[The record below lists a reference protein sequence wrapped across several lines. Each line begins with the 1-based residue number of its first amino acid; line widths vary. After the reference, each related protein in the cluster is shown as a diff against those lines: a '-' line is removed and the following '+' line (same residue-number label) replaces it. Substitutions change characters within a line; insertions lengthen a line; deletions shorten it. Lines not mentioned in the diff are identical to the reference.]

1 LEQTKEIKKKKN
13 RACELFLL
21 YKKKKE
27 NVYQNELL
35 RMKRDRER
43 VRMDEVIGRR
53 KNREMK
59 RVKLWGIRSD
69 EKVYICVH
77 V

>member
-1 LEQTKEIKKKKN
+1 LVGTNERNFKGKKKN

-35 RMKRDRER
+35 RMKRDGES
-43 VRMDEVIGRR
+43 ENG
-53 KNREMK
+53 
-59 RVKLWGIRSD
+59 RSD
-69 EKVYICVH
+69 
-77 V
+77 

>member
-35 RMKRDRER
+35 RMKRDGES
-43 VRMDEVIGRR
+43 ENG
-53 KNREMK
+53 
-59 RVKLWGIRSD
+59 RSD
-69 EKVYICVH
+69 
-77 V
+77 